1 MSESEFKAPMPE
13 GVSILPS
20 EQDRTEMLCPSKL
33 ASQMNATSQTVALAT
48 LWQRVF
54 SFPALLGAVLVGAV
68 ATIARTFFVDPD
80 VWWHIKQGVVILATH
95 HLPTK
100 DIYSLTL
107 AGRPWTAY
115 EWFGDVLLATMY
127 RLGGMRGLEALLLV
141 LGSAIL
147 VALYTLAAVRSGNS
161 KAAFVATVTL
171 FVLAAA
177 PFNLRPQMLGYL
189 FLILTL
195 IVLERFRQGKRRA
208 VWALPILML
217 AWVNAHG
224 SWIIGL
230 GVIGIYL
237 ASGLVEFH
245 LGDIEARRWNPSDR
259 LRLGTVFVLCAC
271 ATLITPYGT
280 GLAKYPFE
288 VAFSLPLG
296 VANVVEWQPM
306 PFNLLTGKMF
316 LAFLLGVIVL
326 QVVYRFAWRL
336 EELALFLFAT
346 IMACLHSRFLVI
358 FVPVFAPIL
367 ATILA
372 RWVPSYERAK
382 DRYLLNATL
391 MAVLLAIIIWYFP
404 SPADLRQNV
413 GKNYPV
419 AAVEYLNHHSV
430 PGPMYN
436 TYGFGGYLIWSRG
449 PEHKVFM
456 DGRSEIYERGGVLAD
471 YLEIA
476 DIKPGA
482 LSILQKYGFQSCLIK
497 HDEALATV
505 LAALPDWQKVYEDET
520 SILFVRRN
528 ASPAL
533 GARISSAA
541 PDSGRGL

>member
-1 MSESEFKAPMPE
+1 MNESESIAHMPE
-13 GVSILPS
+13 VVSILPS
-20 EQDRTEMLCPSKL
+20 EQDRAEMPRPGDL
-33 ASQMNATSQTVALAT
+33 ASQMNATSQTVGLAT

-80 VWWHIKQGVVILATH
+80 VWWHIKQGEVILATH
-95 HLPTK
+95 HVPTK

-115 EWFGDVLLATMY
+115 EWFGDVLLATAY

-161 KAAFVATVTL
+161 KAAFVATATL
-171 FVLAAA
+171 FVLAAVS
-177 PFNLRPQMLGYL
+177 FNLRPQMLGYL

-195 IVLERFRQGKRRA
+195 IVLERFRQGKRGA

-217 AWVNAHG
+217 VWVNVHG

-259 LRLGTVFVLCAC
+259 LRLATVFILCAC

-306 PFNLLTGKMF
+306 PFNLVAGKDVPR
-316 LAFLLGVIVL
+316 LSARRYRLASGLSLRLALGRARAFLVCHDHGL
-326 QVVYRFAWRL
+326 
-336 EELALFLFAT
+336 
-346 IMACLHSRFLVI
+346 
-358 FVPVFAPIL
+358 
-367 ATILA
+367 
-372 RWVPSYERAK
+372 
-382 DRYLLNATL
+382 
-391 MAVLLAIIIWYFP
+391 
-404 SPADLRQNV
+404 PA
-413 GKNYPV
+413 
-419 AAVEYLNHHSV
+419 
-430 PGPMYN
+430 
-436 TYGFGGYLIWSRG
+436 
-449 PEHKVFM
+449 
-456 DGRSEIYERGGVLAD
+456 
-471 YLEIA
+471 
-476 DIKPGA
+476 
-482 LSILQKYGFQSCLIK
+482 
-497 HDEALATV
+497 
-505 LAALPDWQKVYEDET
+505 
-520 SILFVRRN
+520 
-528 ASPAL
+528 
-533 GARISSAA
+533 
-541 PDSGRGL
+541 